1 MRKVYMFN
9 AEIAIAFVTQFS
21 EVLVGIIKDVQDK
34 HLAIM
39 GGNAMLSLLLNRED

>member
-21 EVLVGIIKDVQDK
+21 DVWLDSLK
-34 HLAIM
+34 ICRISIWRLWGTRSAL
-39 GGNAMLSLLLNRED
+39 LSLKRVD